1 MRATRWEPGEQRR
14 VACTRVP
21 RSSTAARDARAV
33 CEPSTVTRL
42 RLDIAKTLLNL
53 AMQPVSLPQA
63 AIYNRAQA
71 KKTQGKVGLGQVRTV
86 ASSVCY
92 PVQRCTVCVGLAQ
105 SKVGLGQVRLV
116 HCGVIAMF
124 VRRWGTGP
132 R

>member
-1 MRATRWEPGEQRR
+1 MHDHKWLQADALQKLCMRATRWEPGGGQCR
-14 VACTRVP
+14 VACTRVL

-53 AMQPVSLPQA
+53 AIQPVSLPQA

-71 KKTQGKVGLGQVRTV
+71 KKTQGKVGLGQVR
-86 ASSVCY
+86 
-92 PVQRCTVCVGLAQ
+92 
-105 SKVGLGQVRLV
+105 LV